1 MKDSTDPPEKLP
13 EEAFLVS
20 LLSLPGMGPA
30 RLERLLEKRSP
41 SEVWEALRSENSRET
56 AEIAKVN
63 ADLARRWIAEA
74 GRADVAGCWKGH
86 CEDGVR
92 VIRRGGE
99 RYPWRLSQD
108 SEAPSALFA
117 KGSLE
122 FLRRP
127 AVTIVGTR
135 TCTRYGAEVAFELGQ
150 AAAERGIVVISGLA
164 AGIDAAAHSG
174 ALEVDGAP
182 VVGVVGSGLDRVY
195 PKSNRAL
202 WKRVGERGLMLSEAP
217 LGSAPER
224 WRFPARN
231 RIMAALADV
240 CVVVESHSEGGSL
253 TTAVEA
259 AKRGRVVM
267 AVPGHIRSPSSAGTN
282 RLIADGCG
290 VICEIDDLFT
300 VMDIATEALPVAT
313 RRDSATAADT
323 ASETPETEVDEQAV
337 KLLGAFEWMPATLET
352 LAERTSSTLGEVAGL
367 LERLIAEGKIVQRG
381 LWYERRSL
389 Y

>member
-1 MKDSTDPPEKLP
+1 MKSAAELPGELP

-20 LLSLPGMGPA
+20 LLSLSGMGPA

-41 SEVWEALRSENSRET
+41 SEVWETLRAENSRET
-56 AEIAKVN
+56 AEVAKVN
-63 ADLARRWIAEA
+63 SDIARRWITEA
-74 GRADVAGCWKGH
+74 RRADVSGCWKSH

-99 RYPWRLSQD
+99 HYPWRLSQD

-117 KGSLE
+117 KGVLE
-122 FLRRP
+122 FLGRP

-135 TCTRYGAEVAFELGQ
+135 TCTRYGAEVAFELGK
-150 AAAERGIVVISGLA
+150 AAAARGIVVISGLA

-174 ALEVDGAP
+174 ALEVEEAP

-195 PKSNRAL
+195 PKANGAL
-202 WKRVGERGLMLSEAP
+202 WRRVGERGLMLSEAP

-290 VICEIDDLFT
+290 VVCEIDDLFT
-300 VMDIATEALPVAT
+300 AMDIATEALPDAA
-313 RRDSATAADT
+313 RRGEAAAADT
-323 ASETPETEVDEQAV
+323 ASETEVDGPSA
-337 KLLGAFEWMPATLET
+337 KLLAAFEWMPATLDT
-352 LAERTSSTLGEVAGL
+352 LAERTSSTLGEAAGL
-367 LERLIAEGKIVQRG
+367 LERLIAEGRIVQRG